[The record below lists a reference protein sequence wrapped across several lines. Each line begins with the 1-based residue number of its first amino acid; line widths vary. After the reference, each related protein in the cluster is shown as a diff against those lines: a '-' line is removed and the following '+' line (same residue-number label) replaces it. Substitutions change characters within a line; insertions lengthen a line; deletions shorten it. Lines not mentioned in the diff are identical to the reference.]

1 MDYKKLENILLFI
14 LLALAAGVY
23 LYTVAPTLS
32 FWDCGEFISSC
43 FTLAVPHPPG
53 TPFFILLGKVW
64 LMFIS
69 LFAAVLPISKEISW
83 HMNLLGIS
91 CTLLSSF
98 LAYKIILKIVRLA
111 RKEINQTVLVIVAFA
126 AALGISFSFT
136 IWENALET
144 EVYSVATFCF
154 LFLNYMV
161 LLWYESVRAGAP
173 KNRYLLLAFYLIFLF
188 TGIQLM
194 PFLVFIP
201 IYVFIFVVERRYLKD
216 WLLVLLGF
224 FQALLFAVMFIVPFT
239 TASIILLAAP
249 IVIGLGLILNNHRR
263 YNNWRFFL
271 AGAVLTI
278 LAVSTEF
285 YLPIRS
291 RVLTKLYQEPKA
303 QAEYLAGKNVAPRI
317 NECEPGENL
326 TAFDNVLH
334 RSQYGPQRL
343 LPRQT
348 QDATGYNAVSGYF
361 WQMAMYVRY
370 LSQQPL
376 PESVNPFFRGLILLL
391 FYAGGLAGMYQVYRL
406 DRKIFMLLIVILIML
421 SFAIVGYL
429 NMKFSPSDSIT
440 QHQPR
445 EVRERD
451 YFFHTGF
458 TYFGIFVGFGFY
470 ALIEGLKKWT
480 KNNRIAQTGGL
491 AAVVL
496 FSLVP
501 LATNIQINNRY
512 KDFIPKDY
520 GYNMLVSCDD
530 NSLVFTNGDNDTF
543 PLWFAQEVLG
553 FKRSVL
559 VANLS
564 LINTDWYIRQLKYW
578 GAPISFS
585 NYIIK
590 RLQPVAVGNRYMLVK
605 DIMIR
610 EILATNA
617 GIKLKEEDYFSPQ
630 EIFAAKYLK
639 GYRGKRTIYFSST
652 VSEENYKAFIPYLQL
667 EGLVYRV
674 VGDSAAPPRNI
685 NVARTREL
693 FYRVYRYTGV
703 FDPPQQKVLSAIIP
717 DFQTRKKQGEF
728 YDFVLVKDENT
739 KRLYTN
745 YAAGLFALG
754 LLHRDQ
760 NDYPAAEQAWRFA
773 LTFQPEPAYPF
784 LYNLGILFAQQ
795 GRPDSAAAYLAQIK
809 TEDPQLLTQI
819 GSAFGVL
826 GANDRAVTTLRQAIR
841 LNPRFAP
848 AYSALVSVY
857 VNMGD
862 RTSAVRVLSD
872 WLRLNPQ
879 DSVAY
884 NMMKELEGQ

>member
-1 MDYKKLENILLFI
+1 MDYKKLEKILLFI

-64 LMFIS
+64 LMFIG

-91 CTLLSSF
+91 FTLLSSF
-98 LAYKIILKIVRLA
+98 MIFKLILKIVRLA

-144 EVYSVATFCF
+144 EVYSIATFCF
-154 LFLNYMV
+154 LFLNYLA
-161 LLWYESVRAGAP
+161 LLWYESVRAGLP

-201 IYVFIFVVERRYLKD
+201 IYIFIFIVERRYLKD

-224 FQALLFAVMFIVPFT
+224 FQAILFATMFIIPFT
-239 TASIILLAAP
+239 TATIILLAAP
-249 IVIGLGLILNNHRR
+249 IVIGLGLILNNPRR
-263 YNNWRFFL
+263 FNNWRFFL
-271 AGAVLTI
+271 AGAALTI

-291 RVLTKLYQEPKA
+291 RLLTKLYQNPNV
-303 QAEYLAGKNVAPRI
+303 QAEYLAGKNIAPRI

-326 TAFDNVLH
+326 AAFDNVLH
-334 RSQYGPQRL
+334 RSQYGPQKL

-348 QDATGYNAVSGYF
+348 QDATGYNVVTGYF

-376 PESVNPFFRGLILLL
+376 PEDVNPFFRGVILLL
-391 FYAGGLAGMYQVYRL
+391 FYIGGLVGMCQLYRL
-406 DRKIFMLLIVILIML
+406 DRKVFMLLIAILIML

-429 NMKFSPSDSIT
+429 NMKFSPSDSDAK
-440 QHQPR
+440 HQPR

-480 KNNRIAQTGGL
+480 KNNRFAQAGGL
-491 AAVVL
+491 GAVVL

-501 LATNIQINNRY
+501 LATNIRINNRY

-520 GYNMLVSCDD
+520 GYNMLISCND
-530 NSLVFTNGDNDTF
+530 NSLTFTNGDNDTF

-559 VANLS
+559 IANLS

-585 NYIIK
+585 NYVIK
-590 RLQPVAVGNRYMLVK
+590 RLQPVAVGNRYVLVK

-610 EILATNA
+610 EIMAANA
-617 GIKLKEEDYFSPQ
+617 GIRLKEEDYFSPQ
-630 EIFAAKYLK
+630 ENFAAKYLK

-652 VSEENYKAFIPYLQL
+652 VSEDNFKGFTPYLRL
-667 EGLVYRV
+667 EGLVYRL
-674 VGDSAAPPRNI
+674 VGDSIATPRNI
-685 NVARTREL
+685 NQARTQDL

-703 FDPPQQKVLSAIIP
+703 FDPPRQKVLAGIIP
-717 DFQTRKKQGEF
+717 DFATRKKQGEF
-728 YDFVLVKDENT
+728 YDFALIKDENT
-739 KRLYTN
+739 RRLYTN

-754 LLHRDQ
+754 LYLRDQ

-773 LTFQPEPAYPF
+773 LAFQPDPDYPF

-795 GRPDSAAAYLAQIK
+795 GRPDSAKTYLAQIE
-809 TEDPQLLTQI
+809 TQDPQLLTQI
-819 GSAFGVL
+819 GSAFGIL
-826 GANDRAVTTLRQAIR
+826 GAYDRALTTLNRAIR
-841 LNPRFAP
+841 INQRFAP

-857 VNMGD
+857 MNQGD
-862 RTSAVRVLSD
+862 RSSAIRVLGD

-884 NMMKELEGQ
+884 NMMKELEKQ

>member
-1 MDYKKLENILLFI
+1 LEKI
-14 LLALAAGVY
+14 LLAGILTLAAVVY

-43 FTLAVPHPPG
+43 YTLAVPHPPG
-53 TPFFILLGKVW
+53 MPLFIFLGRVW
-64 LMFIS
+64 LMVAG
-69 LFAAVLPISKEISW
+69 LFAAVLPISKEVSW

-91 CTLLSSF
+91 FTLLSSMMI
-98 LAYKIILKIVRLA
+98 YKLILKIVRLA
-111 RKEINQTVLVIVAFA
+111 RGEVNQVALIVVAFA

-136 IWENALET
+136 FWENALET

-154 LFLNYMV
+154 LFLNYLV
-161 LLWYESVRAGAP
+161 LLWFESVRNGEP

-194 PFLVFIP
+194 PFLIFIP
-201 IYVFIFVVERRYLKD
+201 IYIFIFIVERRYLKD

-224 FQALLFAVMFIVPFT
+224 FQAMLFATMFIIPFST
-239 TASIILLAAP
+239 VSIIFLIAP
-249 IVIGLGLILNNHRR
+249 IAIGLVLILNNPRR
-263 YNNWRFFL
+263 YTNWRFFL
-271 AGAVLTI
+271 AGASLVI
-278 LAVSTEF
+278 LAVSTEC
-285 YLPIRS
+285 YLPVRS
-291 RVLTKLYQEPKA
+291 RVLTKLYQNPKA
-303 QAEYLAGKNVAPRI
+303 QAEYLAGKNIAPRI

-348 QDATGYNAVSGYF
+348 QDNTGYNVVVGYF
-361 WQMAMYVRY
+361 WQMGMYVRY

-376 PESVNPFFRGLILLL
+376 PESVNPLLRGIILLL

-406 DRKIFMLLIVILIML
+406 DRKIFLLLIVILFML

-429 NMKFSPSDSIT
+429 NMKFSPSDSDPR
-440 QHQPR
+440 HQPR

-458 TYFGIFVGFGFY
+458 TYFGIFLGFGMY
-470 ALIEGLKKWT
+470 GLIEGIRKWT
-480 KNNRIAQTGGL
+480 RQNRFAQAGGL
-491 AAVVL
+491 GAIVL

-501 LATNIQINNRY
+501 LATNIRVNNRY
-512 KDFIPKDY
+512 KDFIPKEY
-520 GYNMLVSCDD
+520 GYNMLISCDD
-530 NSLVFTNGDNDTF
+530 RSLVFTNGDNDTF
-543 PLWFAQEVLG
+543 PLWFAQEVLA
-553 FKRSVL
+553 FKRDVI

-578 GAPISFS
+578 GAPVSFS
-585 NYIIK
+585 NYVIK
-590 RLQPVAVGNRYMLVK
+590 RLQPVAVGNRYVLVK

-610 EILATNA
+610 DIIATNA

-630 EIFAAKYLK
+630 ETFAAKHLK

-652 VSEENYKAFIPYLQL
+652 VSEENYKGFAPYLRL
-667 EGLVYRV
+667 EGLVYRL
-674 VGDSAAPPRNI
+674 VGDSAETPRNI
-685 NVARTREL
+685 NVERTTDL
-693 FYRVYRYTGV
+693 FFRVYRYTGV
-703 FDPPQQKVLSAIIP
+703 FDPPQQKVLADIIP
-717 DFQTRKKQGEF
+717 DFAARKKRGEF

-754 LLHRDQ
+754 LHLRDQ
-760 NDYPAAEQAWRFA
+760 NDYPAAEKAWRFA
-773 LTFQPEPAYPF
+773 LAFQPEPDYPF

-795 GRPDSAAAYLAQIK
+795 GRPDSALVYLDKIK
-809 TEDPQLLTQI
+809 SEDPQLLTQI

-826 GANDRAVTTLRQAIR
+826 GAWDRAVSLLTKAIR
-841 LNPRFAP
+841 INQRFAP

-857 VNMGD
+857 VNQGD
-862 RTSAVRVLSD
+862 RKSAVRVLGD

-884 NMMKELEGQ
+884 NMMKELERP

>member
-1 MDYKKLENILLFI
+1 MEYKKLEKILLI
-14 LLALAAGVY
+14 LLLVLAGVVY

-53 TPFFILLGKVW
+53 TPFFILIGRVW
-64 LMFIS
+64 LMIS
-69 LFAAVLPISKEISW
+69 SMLAAILPISKEVSW
-83 HMNLLGIS
+83 HMNLVGIS

-111 RKEINQTVLVIVAFA
+111 RKEINQTALIIVAFA
-126 AALGISFSFT
+126 AALGLAFSYTF
-136 IWENALET
+136 WENALET

-154 LFLNYMV
+154 LLLNYLV
-161 LLWYESVRAGAP
+161 ILWYESVCAGLP

-194 PFLVFIP
+194 PFLIFIP
-201 IYVFIFVVERRYLKD
+201 IYVFIFIVERRYLKD
-216 WLLVLLGF
+216 WLLILLGF
-224 FQALLFAVMFIVPFT
+224 FQAILFAIMFIIPFS
-239 TASIILLAAP
+239 TATFILLAAP
-249 IVIGLGLILNNHRR
+249 IVIGLGLILNNPRR
-263 YNNWRFFL
+263 FSNWRFFL
-271 AGAVLTI
+271 GGAALVI
-278 LAVSTEF
+278 IAVSTEF
-285 YLPIRS
+285 YLPLRS
-291 RVLTKLYQEPKA
+291 RVLSKLYQNPKA
-303 QAEYLAGKNVAPRI
+303 QAEYLAGKNTAPRI

-348 QDATGYNAVSGYF
+348 QDATGYNVVTGYF

-376 PESVNPFFRGLILLL
+376 PEDVNPLFRGFILLL

-406 DRKIFMLLIVILIML
+406 DRKIFMLLIVIMIML

-429 NMKFSPSDSIT
+429 NMKFSPSDT
-440 QHQPR
+440 DAKHQPR

-458 TYFGIFVGFGFY
+458 AYFSIFLGFGMY
-470 ALIEGLKKWT
+470 GLIEGIRKWT
-480 KNNRIAQTGGL
+480 RQNRFAVTGGL
-491 AAVVL
+491 SAVVL
-496 FSLVP
+496 FGLVP
-501 LATNIQINNRY
+501 LATNIRVNNRY

-520 GYNMLVSCDD
+520 GYNMLISCADR
-530 NSLVFTNGDNDTF
+530 SLVFTNGDNDTF

-553 FKRSVL
+553 FKRDVI

-585 NYIIK
+585 NYVIK
-590 RLQPVAVGNRYMLVK
+590 RLQPVAVGNHYVLVK

-610 EILATNA
+610 EIIATNA
-617 GIKLKEEDYFSPQ
+617 GIKLKEEDYFSTQ
-630 EIFAAKYLK
+630 ESFAAKYLN
-639 GYRGKRTIYFSST
+639 GYRGRRTIYFSST
-652 VSEENYKAFIPYLQL
+652 VSEDNYKGFAPYLRL
-667 EGLVYRV
+667 EGLVYRL
-674 VGDSAAPPRNI
+674 VGDSIMTPRNI
-685 NVARTREL
+685 DAERTNEL
-693 FYRVYRYTGV
+693 FTRVYRYTGV
-703 FDPPQQKVLSAIIP
+703 FDPPQQKILADIIP
-717 DFQTRKKQGEF
+717 DFAARKKQGEF
-728 YDFVLVKDENT
+728 YDFVLNKDENT

-754 LLHRDQ
+754 LYLRDQ
-760 NDYPAAEQAWRFA
+760 NDYPGAEKAWRFA
-773 LTFQPEPAYPF
+773 LAFQPEPDYPF

-795 GRPDSAAAYLAQIK
+795 GRPDSAVAYLTKIK
-809 TEDPQLLTQI
+809 SEDPQLLTQI
-819 GSAFGVL
+819 GSAFGIL
-826 GANDRAVTTLRQAIR
+826 GANDRAVELLTKAIR
-841 LNPRFAP
+841 INRRFAP

-857 VNMGD
+857 VNQDD
-862 RTSAVRVLSD
+862 RPSAIRVLGD

-884 NMMKELEGQ
+884 NMMKELEKP